1 MYTLKKREILK
12 TISSQ
17 LKNLEKEKIKAKQGG
32 GGNKDKSKNQWNWK
46 QKIVRGI
53 SETRS

>member
-17 LKNLEKEKIKAKQGG
+17 LKDLEKEKIKAKQEG
-32 GGNKDKSKNQWNWK
+32 GGNKDKSKNQ
-46 QKIVRGI
+46 
-53 SETRS
+53 

>member
-17 LKNLEKEKIKAKQGG
+17 LKDLEKEKIKAKQEG